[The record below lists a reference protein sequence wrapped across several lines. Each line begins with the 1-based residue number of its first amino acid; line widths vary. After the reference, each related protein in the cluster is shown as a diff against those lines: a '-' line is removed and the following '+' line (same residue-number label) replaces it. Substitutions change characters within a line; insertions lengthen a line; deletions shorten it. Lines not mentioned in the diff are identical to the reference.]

1 MEVFKVGVVG
11 IGDISDVDLANL
23 QRFPDVVEVVGC
35 AGRDLAKARAKAEQ
49 HGLARAYASAAELIA
64 DPAIDIVLD
73 LTTPD
78 AHADLNL
85 AAIRAGKH
93 LYSEKPLAATFAASR
108 AIVEAAEVAGLRVGC
123 APDTFLGG
131 RLQTCR
137 RLVDDGSLGD
147 PVGASAF
154 VLSPGHEWHHP
165 NPGFFYQP
173 GGGPLLD
180 IGPYYV
186 TALLALLGP
195 VEAVAGMGSRAFDR
209 RSIPVGPRAGETLEV
224 HPDVD
229 THVTGILRFRSG
241 AIAILIASFDAWDSE
256 LPRLELYG
264 TRGTILVDDID
275 PLSGPNLFGGPVR
288 FRSAEDSRWR
298 GVPRRDPAPPW
309 TEVPSVHPFT
319 STSHADNARGIGLV
333 DMAYAIRDGRPE
345 RASGRMALHSVEVME
360 GILASARDGRF
371 RQMTTTFERP
381 APLPVD
387 YPAGERRGGG

>member
-1 MEVFKVGVVG
+1 MGVFGVGVVG
-11 IGDISDVDLANL
+11 IGDISDVYLANL
-23 QRFPDVVEVVGC
+23 RRFPDIVEVIGC
-35 AGRDLAKARAKAEQ
+35 AGRDPAKARAKAEH
-49 HGLARAYASAAELIA
+49 HGLPKAYASPAELIA
-64 DPAIDIVLD
+64 DPDVDIVLD

-108 AIVEAAEVAGLRVGC
+108 AIVEAAEAAGLRVGC

-137 RLVDDGSLGD
+137 RLVDDGSLGE

-154 VLSPGHEWHHP
+154 VVSPGHEWHHP
-165 NPGFFYQP
+165 NPAFFYQP

-195 VEAVAGMGSRAFDR
+195 VAAVAGMGTRAFER
-209 RSIPVGPRAGETLEV
+209 RTVPTGPRSGEVIDV

-241 AIAILIASFDAWDSE
+241 AIATLIASFDTWDSE
-256 LPRLELYG
+256 LPRLELHG
-264 TRGTILVDDID
+264 TRGTICIDDID
-275 PLSGPNLFGGPVR
+275 PLSGPNLFGGPVL
-288 FRSAEDSRWR
+288 FRPAEDSRWR
-298 GVPRRDPAPPW
+298 GVPRSDPPPAW
-309 TEVPSVHPFT
+309 TEVPIRHPFA
-319 STSHADNARGIGLV
+319 STSHRDNARGIGLV

-345 RASGRMALHSVEVME
+345 RASGRMALHAMEVME
-360 GILASARDGRF
+360 GILASARDGCF
-371 RQMTTTFERP
+371 HAMTTTFERP

-387 YPAGERRGGG
+387 YPAGERRGGA

>member
-1 MEVFKVGVVG
+1 MDRFRVGVVG
-11 IGDISDVDLANL
+11 IGDISDVYLANL
-23 QRFPDVVEVVGC
+23 TRFPDIVEVVGC
-35 AGRDLAKARAKAEQ
+35 AGRDPAKARAKAAQ
-49 HGLARAYASAAELIA
+49 HGLPKAYGSAAELIA
-64 DPAIDIVLD
+64 DPDVDIVLD
-73 LTTPD
+73 LTTPE
-78 AHADLNL
+78 AHAGLNL

-93 LYSEKPLAATFAASR
+93 VYSEKPLAATFAGSR
-108 AIVEAAEVAGLRVGC
+108 EIVEAADAAGLRVGC

-154 VLSPGHEWHHP
+154 VVSPGHEWHHP
-165 NPGFFYQP
+165 NPAFFYQP

-180 IGPYYV
+180 IGPYYL

-195 VEAVAGMGSRAFDR
+195 VEAVAGMATRAFER
-209 RSIPVGPRAGETLEV
+209 RTVHAGPRAGETIDV
-224 HPDVD
+224 DPDVD
-229 THVTGILRFRSG
+229 THVTGILRFANG
-241 AIAILIASFDAWDSE
+241 AIATLVASFDVWDSE
-256 LPRLELYG
+256 LPRMELYG
-264 TRGTILVDDID
+264 TRGVVCIDDID
-275 PLSGPNLFGGPVR
+275 PLSGPNLFGGPVL

-298 GVPRRDPAPPW
+298 GVPRREPAPPW
-309 TEVPSVHPFT
+309 TEVPILHPFT

-345 RASGRMALHSVEVME
+345 RAAGRMALHAVEVME

-371 RQMTTTFERP
+371 HAMTTTFERP

-387 YPAGERRGGG
+387 WPAGER